1 MLSVHTLNA
10 GTPGV
15 EVAHDI
21 AHVGFGNR
29 DCNAHD
35 RLVEHRVGFFEGD
48 LEGFATRNFKG
59 DWLGVNGVFL
69 AINDGNAYIVDGIAS
84 HNAFFHDAADALF
97 NRAHVVVGNCAAED
111 IVREGEIFAF
121 DRKDLEG
128 NFTELAR
135 TTGLFL
141 VAVGCSTFTGDMLFV
156 GHFGFEG

>member
-59 DWLGVNGVFL
+59 DWLGS
-69 AINDGNAYIVDGIAS
+69 AP
-84 HNAFFHDAADALF
+84 AD
-97 NRAHVVVGNCAAED
+97 
-111 IVREGEIFAF
+111 
-121 DRKDLEG
+121 
-128 NFTELAR
+128 ELACGGVCQR
-135 TTGLFL
+135 AIG
-141 VAVGCSTFTGDMLFV
+141 ST
-156 GHFGFEG
+156 